1 MADTF
6 YLAFSLAGKPTLP
19 ELLRFSLADEK
30 RINIAKEIGDEYK
43 CFGTL
48 LLEDET
54 GEKVKNM
61 ESEHHSDPSK
71 INTLILEEWLNG
83 KGKKPVTWAI
93 LVEVLHDTELSTLAN
108 NISTI
113 KCPTFGQ

>member
-6 YLAFSLAGKPTLP
+6 YLAYSLAGKPTLP

-54 GEKVKNM
+54 GQKVKNM
-61 ESEHHSDPSK
+61 ESKHHSDPSK

-93 LVEVLHDTELSTLAN
+93 LVEVLRDIELSTLAN
-108 NISTI
+108 NINTI
-113 KCPTFGQ
+113 KCPTFEQ

>member
-1 MADTF
+1 MADAF
-6 YLAFSLAGKPTLP
+6 FLAYSLAGKPTLP
-19 ELLRFSLADEK
+19 ELLRFTLADK
-30 RINIAKEIGDEYK
+30 KKINIAKEIGDDYK

-54 GEKVKNM
+54 GQKVKNM
-61 ESEHHSDPSK
+61 ESKHHSDPSK
-71 INTLILEEWLNG
+71 INILILEEWLNG

-108 NISTI
+108 DISTI
-113 KCPTFGQ
+113 KCPSFKQ